1 MAASTS
7 SQHLPREAVRSI
19 SGFSL
24 VVAIAVT
31 HPLCPASDPLYCN
44 DSDLK
49 AR

>member
-31 HPLCPASDPLYCN
+31 HPLCPARDPLY
-44 DSDLK
+44 
-49 AR
+49 